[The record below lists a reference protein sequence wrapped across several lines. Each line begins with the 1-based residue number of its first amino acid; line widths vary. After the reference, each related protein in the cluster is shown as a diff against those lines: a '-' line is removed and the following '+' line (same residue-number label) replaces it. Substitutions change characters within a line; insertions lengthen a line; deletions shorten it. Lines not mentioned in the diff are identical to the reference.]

1 MVKEKIYLLKFINN
15 DNVVGEYISENDY
28 TIMIRNPMLLEEI
41 IDPESGRQMSLLS
54 SYLPFSKSNIFEISK
69 QHVLFISD
77 LHPEMMRYYLNTL
90 EIADEYVQ
98 KTIQEIK
105 EVNETLESLLE
116 EKQVE
121 ESLDEQPNFI
131 QSSNNTIH

>member
-121 ESLDEQPNFI
+121 ESLDEQPNLI